1 MKYLD
6 PNRFCSL
13 TVHESDIKLE
23 QRPCRYNAFTLDF
36 HLTLMQHCVR
46 LTQNTSRT
54 AHHCALGLSRFLH
67 TGKSTWLHRRTN
79 RKKPHQIAYAVLHLC
94 GEPAEDNTNGGEK
107 KRQTNYVY
115 QPIQAIFTLQC
126 DWYQQ
131 EVSLLSK
138 PIS

>member
-107 KRQTNYVY
+107 KGRLTMSINLFKPYLPYNVTGTNKRCHFCPN
-115 QPIQAIFTLQC
+115 Q
-126 DWYQQ
+126 
-131 EVSLLSK
+131 
-138 PIS
+138 

>member
-107 KRQTNYVY
+107 KGRLTMSINLFKPYLLYNVTGTNKRCHFCPN
-115 QPIQAIFTLQC
+115 Q
-126 DWYQQ
+126 
-131 EVSLLSK
+131 
-138 PIS
+138 